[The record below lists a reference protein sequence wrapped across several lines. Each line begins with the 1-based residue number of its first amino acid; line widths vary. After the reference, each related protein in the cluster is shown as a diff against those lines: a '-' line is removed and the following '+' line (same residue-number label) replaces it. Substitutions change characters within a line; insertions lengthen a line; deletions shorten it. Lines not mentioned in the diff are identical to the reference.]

1 MTRGFLARFLGG
13 ATLAALAVTC
23 MTTPA
28 AGQSGPSDAQR
39 IGRLS
44 VELVHAE
51 SVRKVKRLQET
62 YAQYSQFGLWSEMA
76 ALFADDAVLIR
87 GADRVEG
94 RAAIGEYFLET
105 FGGGIEGLP
114 PGGLH
119 TQLVMRPLIN
129 VSEDGGTAKGRW
141 WEWSLTGRFGGEA
154 EWAGG
159 IYENE
164 YVSEGGVWKFA
175 RMHYHPM
182 LAGPYET
189 GWRNVDDDQKVVPYH
204 FTTDETGVPAP
215 VSPSPLAVILP
226 DLNPDRYI
234 AVLEQHIA
242 VLNDEDQ
249 VRNLQNAYGYYV
261 DRKMWDDVTD
271 LFTEDAVLEI
281 ANVGIYD
288 GPASIR
294 RALERMGPEGL
305 RDGELNE
312 HMQLDTI
319 VAIEQGGF
327 EARSRGIEF
336 GMLGDGAAD
345 ADFFTLAVFANRYV
359 KEDGVWRIREMR
371 IFPIMKTEYD
381 EGWAKSAVVDPP
393 PDEAHA
399 PDRAV
404 PEADRMTAGAI
415 PEFFAVNPVTLQPV
429 TLPGGTKVVG
439 ASRLLDAP
447 RAAPAPAPTG
457 SFDARMAEAERRL
470 AVSKAWDGVE
480 NVSAAYGDYLD
491 DLAFGPLAAIFAEQG
506 NKEIPFTGFYV
517 TRESIAARDQSR
529 GVAATAGS
537 PTPRTTLPLHL
548 RTQPVILVA
557 EDGRSAAIRTRLF
570 QPQSSRTR
578 PMGFAGGMYND
589 QAVLE
594 NGIWRFWSVAID
606 EHYFSSAGY
615 EGGWSGVEPADPAAL
630 QRQGGATSSDY
641 PPDIPLTD
649 LGEREVGFRG
659 GPGTVLAWPSILPMW
674 FHYRNPVSGR
684 VPERYW
690 PDCVPCVKY
699 PETSMT
705 SHGYLLPPN

>member
-1 MTRGFLARFLGG
+1 MTRGFLSRVRLG
-13 ATLAALAVTC
+13 ATLALLAAIC
-23 MTTPA
+23 MSTPA
-28 AGQSGPSDAQR
+28 AGQTGTTESDRIAGLSLEVDRAQ
-39 IGRLS
+39 
-44 VELVHAE
+44 
-51 SVRKVKRLQET
+51 SVRAVKRLQET

-76 ALFADDAVLIR
+76 ALFADDAQLIR

-94 RAAIGEYFLET
+94 RAAIGEYFLEV
-105 FGGGIEGLP
+105 FGDGVEGLA

-119 TQLVMRPLIN
+119 TQLVMRPLVN
-129 VSEDGGTAKGRW
+129 VSEDGRTAKGRW
-141 WEWSLTGRFGGEA
+141 WEWSLTGRFGGDA
-154 EWAGG
+154 DWAGG
-159 IYENE
+159 IFENE
-164 YVSEGGVWKFA
+164 YINDGGIWKIA

-189 GWRNVDDDQKVVPYH
+189 GWLNVDDDQKIVPYH
-204 FTTDETGVPAP
+204 FTSDETGVP
-215 VSPSPLAVILP
+215 VP
-226 DLNPDRYI
+226 DLPPSRTAWMTDGDPYRYL
-234 AVLEQHIA
+234 AVLERRIA
-242 VLNDEDQ
+242 DLNDEDL

-294 RALERMGPEGL
+294 RALERMGPQGL

-319 VAIEQGGF
+319 VAIESGGV

-336 GMLGDGAAD
+336 GMLGDRATES
-345 ADFFTLAVFANRYV
+345 DFFTLAVFMNRYF

-371 IFPIMKTEYD
+371 IFPIMKTDYD
-381 EGWAKSAVVDPP
+381 EGWAKSVVVDTPP
-393 PDEAHA
+393 AEAQA
-399 PDRAV
+399 PDRPV
-404 PEADRMTAGAI
+404 PESDRMTAGAI
-415 PEFFAVNPVTLQPV
+415 PEFFAANPVTRLPV
-429 TLPGGTKVVG
+429 SLPEGTTIVG

-447 RAAPAPAPTG
+447 RADPVPSPTS
-457 SFDARMAEAERRL
+457 SFESRMAEAERRL

-517 TRESIAARDQSR
+517 TRESIAARDQGRS
-529 GVAATAGS
+529 AAAPAGT
-537 PTPRTTLPLHL
+537 PAPRTTLPLHL

-557 EDGRSAAIRTRLF
+557 GDGRSAAIRTRLF

-594 NGIWRFWSVAID
+594 DGIWRLWSVAID

-615 EGGWSGVEPADPAAL
+615 VGGWSGVEPTDPAVL
-630 QRQGGATSSDY
+630 QRQGGATSADY
-641 PPDIPLTD
+641 PPDIPLRD

-684 VPERYW
+684 VPDRYW